1 MNGLAMSST
10 ARMFTSFNH
19 FPMRHRLAPQSRGL
33 VVTRPWLTFRA
44 PRIVCIA
51 EPYLITK
58 LESAEKTWK
67 ELSVRLADPDVVSN
81 HIEYQKLAQSMAE
94 LDEVVSTFRRFKD
107 CEKQLEETKALSEEE
122 GTDED
127 MAEMIASEINSLSS
141 QLKELEEKLKV
152 LLLPSDPL
160 DARNIMLEVRA
171 GTGGDEAGLW
181 AGDLVVII
189 YMAKKWKEN
198 FTVRM
203 YQKYSERNSWKSTL
217 VSYSEAEKG
226 GFKTCVIEV
235 KGNRVYSKL
244 KYESGVHR
252 VQRVPQTEAQG
263 RVHTSTATVAI
274 MPEADEVE
282 VEIDP
287 KDIELTTARSGGAG
301 GQNVNK
307 VETAVDLFHKP
318 TGIRIFCTEERTQLQ
333 NKNRALQLLRAKLY
347 EIKVREQQEQIRSQ
361 RKSQVG
367 TGARAEKIR
376 TYNYKLESNGLV
388 QDISIMS
395 LVKTY
400 EYYATIYQDNRVTDH
415 RLKMNFELM
424 SFLEGDIEN
433 AVQACTA
440 MEQKELLEEL
450 AESVTATPS

>member
-1 MNGLAMSST
+1 M
-10 ARMFTSFNH
+10 
-19 FPMRHRLAPQSRGL
+19 
-33 VVTRPWLTFRA
+33 
-44 PRIVCIA
+44 A

-67 ELSVRLADPDVVSN
+67 DLSVKLADPDVVSN
-81 HIEYQKLAQSMAE
+81 PSEYQKLAQSMSE

-107 CEKQLEETKALSEEE
+107 CEKQLEESKALAKED

-127 MAEMIASEINSLSS
+127 MAEMIAYEIDSLSNE
-141 QLKELEEKLKV
+141 LKELEEKLKV

-181 AGDLVVII
+181 AGDLV
-189 YMAKKWKEN
+189 
-198 FTVRM
+198 RL
-203 YQKYSERNSWKSTL
+203 YQKYSERNSWKCTPLS
-217 VSYSEAEKG
+217 SSDAEKG
-226 GFKTCVIEV
+226 GFKTYVMEI

-252 VQRVPQTEAQG
+252 VQRVPQTETQG

-274 MPEADEVE
+274 MPEVDEVE
-282 VEIDP
+282 VLIDP

-318 TGIRIFCTEERTQLQ
+318 TGIRIFCTEERTQLR
-333 NKNRALQLLRAKLY
+333 NKDRALQLLRAKLY
-347 EIKVREQQEQIRSQ
+347 EMKVREQQAKISSQ

-376 TYNYKLESNGLV
+376 TYNYK
-388 QDISIMS
+388 
-395 LVKTY
+395 
-400 EYYATIYQDNRVTDH
+400 DNRVTDH
-415 RLKMNFELM
+415 RLKMSFTLT
-424 SFLEGDIEN
+424 SFLDGDIEA
-433 AVQACTA
+433 AVQACAATD
-440 MEQKELLEEL
+440 QKELLEEL
-450 AESVTATPS
+450 VESVVASSG

>member
-1 MNGLAMSST
+1 MNSLTMLST
-10 ARMFTSFNH
+10 ARIYTSLNH
-19 FPMRHRLAPQSRGL
+19 SPQRQRFGGSQSKRNVVFPSPS
-33 VVTRPWLTFRA
+33 FRT
-44 PRIVCIA
+44 PKLICMA

-67 ELSVRLADPDVVSN
+67 DLSVKLADPEVVSN
-81 HIEYQKLAQSMAE
+81 PSEYQKLAQSMAE
-94 LDEVVSTFRRFKD
+94 LDEVVSTYWKFKD
-107 CEKQLEETKALSEEE
+107 CEKQLEESRALAKENGNDEE
-122 GTDED
+122 
-127 MAEMIASEINSLSS
+127 MAEMIASEIKSLSNE
-141 QLKELEEKLKV
+141 LIELEEKLKV

-171 GTGGDEAGLW
+171 GAGGDEAGIW
-181 AGDLVVII
+181 AGDL
-189 YMAKKWKEN
+189 
-198 FTVRM
+198 VRM
-203 YQKYSERNSWKSTL
+203 YQKYSEQNSWKCTL
-217 VSYSEAEKG
+217 ISSSEAEKG
-226 GFKTCVIEV
+226 GFKTVVMEI

-282 VEIDP
+282 VVIDP

-307 VETAVDLFHKP
+307 VETAIDLFHKP

-333 NKNRALQLLRAKLY
+333 NKTRALQLLRAKLY
-347 EIKVREQQEQIRSQ
+347 EIKVREQQEKIRTQ
-361 RKSQVG
+361 RLSQVG

-376 TYNYKLESNGLV
+376 TYNYK
-388 QDISIMS
+388 
-395 LVKTY
+395 
-400 EYYATIYQDNRVTDH
+400 DNRVTDH
-415 RLKMNFELM
+415 RLKMNFELT
-424 SFLEGDIEN
+424 SFLDGNIDN
-433 AVQACTA
+433 AVQSCAA

-450 AESVTATPS
+450 AESVGAPSG